1 MKRVIML
8 LISVLYISGCSTH
21 ITDFSM
27 ISSKNV
33 NLNKVDI
40 DKLPQSKNVIGK
52 DKKFVFLFIPF
63 GQPTIKGA
71 LNDALQKGNG
81 DLMVDA
87 SVYVTNWGFLI
98 GQTGIEIKG
107 DVVKTREGE

>member
-33 NLNKVDI
+33 
-40 DKLPQSKNVIGK
+40 IGE

-87 SVYVTNWGFLI
+87 SVYVTNWWFLI

>member
-21 ITDFSM
+21 
-27 ISSKNV
+27 
-33 NLNKVDI
+33 
-40 DKLPQSKNVIGK
+40 KLPQSKNVIGK

-87 SVYVTNWGFLI
+87 SVYVTNWWFLI

>member
-40 DKLPQSKNVIGK
+40 DKLPQSKK
-52 DKKFVFLFIPF
+52 CHRKR
-63 GQPTIKGA
+63 
-71 LNDALQKGNG
+71 QKIC
-81 DLMVDA
+81 
-87 SVYVTNWGFLI
+87 FLI
-98 GQTGIEIKG
+98 YSIWTANN
-107 DVVKTREGE
+107 